1 MVGITIEITATLDP
15 MLLSSSPN
23 DMHGGKKCN
32 RLSEIHVSLTLKFFI
47 TPLDVWSKS
56 AYQLSVVETV
66 FDSQSFRKLKTE
78 QSLPQGLSQALAVK
92 KALTKEG
99 KREVEEIFGVLFHP
113 RVMKTFGA
121 LMFFFIS

>member
-1 MVGITIEITATLDP
+1 MQQTIRNTCIIA
-15 MLLSSSPN
+15 
-23 DMHGGKKCN
+23 
-32 RLSEIHVSLTLKFFI
+32 LTLKFFI
-47 TPLDVWSKS
+47 TSLDVWSKS

>member
-1 MVGITIEITATLDP
+1 MAEKSATDY
-15 MLLSSSPN
+15 
-23 DMHGGKKCN
+23 
-32 RLSEIHVSLTLKFFI
+32 LKFFI

-56 AYQLSVVETV
+56 AYQLSVVKTV

-99 KREVEEIFGVLFHP
+99 KERLRKFS
-113 RVMKTFGA
+113 A
-121 LMFFFIS
+121 FFSIHV